1 VKRAAVV
8 GAGVAAAHAF
18 PAITTWPALRRRVA
32 PGLSGI
38 GAADHVAL
46 TFDDGPHRMSTP
58 RFLEML
64 ATLGVRATFFMLGSQ
79 VERAPGLAREVA
91 AAGHEIGL
99 HGYDHRCLLA
109 RTPAATFAD
118 LRRGHDILADTLGE
132 APRWWRPP
140 YGVLTTAALAASRRL
155 DMKPVLWT
163 AWGRDWRAAATAD
176 SVLADVCRSLTGG
189 GTVLLHDSD
198 ITAAP
203 GCWRSTLGAVPR
215 LIERCHERGWAS
227 GPLSEHRLRGIDGVQ
242 HGLGNRRPAGDND
255 LHRRGDVATP

>member
-1 VKRAAVV
+1 MAV
-8 GAGVAAAHAF
+8 AQAL
-18 PAITTWPALRRRVA
+18 PAITTWPALRRQIA
-32 PGLSGI
+32 PGLSGL

-58 RFLEML
+58 RFVEML
-64 ATLGVRATFFMLGSQ
+64 AALGVRATFFMLGSQ
-79 VERAPGLAREVA
+79 VQRAPGLAREVA

-109 RTPAATFAD
+109 RTPAATFVD
-118 LRRGHDILADTLGE
+118 LRRGYDVLADTFGE
-132 APRWWRPP
+132 PPRWWRPP
-140 YGVLTTAALAASRRL
+140 YGVLTTSALAASRGL
-155 DMKPVLWT
+155 GMKPVLWT

-176 SVLADVCRSLTGG
+176 SVLTDVCRSLAGG

-215 LIERCHERGWAS
+215 LIERCLERGWAP
-227 GPLSEHRLRGIDGVQ
+227 GPLSEHSLRGIDGVQ
-242 HGLGNRRPAGDND
+242 HGARNRRTGGDND
-255 LHRRGDVATP
+255 LHHRGDMASQ